1 MTQMLYLDD
10 LHEGQIFKSASHL
23 VEAADIKEFAQDF
36 DPQPFHL
43 DEKAAE
49 KTLFGG
55 LAASGWHTA
64 AIVMRL
70 LVDGGA
76 PFSGGLIGAGAELEW
91 PKATRPGDRI
101 HVVSKILEIKPSRS
115 KPDRGIVVLRSET
128 LNQNGELVQVLTSK
142 LVVFR
147 RNVSIA

>member
-1 MTQMLYLDD
+1 MTELLYLDD
-10 LHEGQIFKSASHL
+10 LHEGQVFESASHL
-23 VEAADIKEFAQDF
+23 VEASHIKEFAREF

-43 DEKAAE
+43 DEDEAKN
-49 KTLFGG
+49 TLFGG

-91 PKATRPGDRI
+91 PKATRPGDTI
-101 HVVSKILEIKPSRS
+101 HVVSKIMEIKPSRS
-115 KPDRGIVVLRSET
+115 KPDRGIVVLRSEAF
-128 LNQNGELVQVLTSK
+128 NQKDEVVQVLTSK

-147 RNVSIA
+147 RTA